1 MKKSPEISFYTSVP
15 KIMII
20 CYTAPKILQKT
31 AWKTKMFLKNEKNF
45 LFSQFSFS

>member
-15 KIMII
+15 KIII
-20 CYTAPKILQKT
+20 CYTVPKILQKT
-31 AWKTKMFLKNEKNF
+31 AWKIKMFLKNEKFF